1 MSTTEE
7 VPKYTEAE
15 VGADGSTG
23 GSEGGSE
30 DTFFDGDDSDAI
42 PVVTSNIFVLC
53 VLGLVF
59 LVVFAIIMYNVQKRK
74 REDASK
80 FEFFDRLESAQFNIR
95 LPPPVQEYYQVKEK
109 ASAAGWVPGQGK
121 PSQES
126 DKNTPGRM
134 LGQALM
140 KRAIADIPLIQ
151 HMQKEAQGMY
161 RLHGKNMCSEVQWR
175 TFQSAEALVSSEVD
189 EVRREA
195 EEVEPGWAD
204 LIWRQAAQYHGML
217 KQHQM
222 QAQAQAQAKAKAG
235 GGGGGEKKAL
245 TEEEK
250 KARAEKAAK
259 ELLEMEEREKKKGKQ
274 GGKKK

>member
-1 MSTTEE
+1 M
-7 VPKYTEAE
+7 
-15 VGADGSTG
+15 
-23 GSEGGSE
+23 
-30 DTFFDGDDSDAI
+30 
-42 PVVTSNIFVLC
+42 
-53 VLGLVF
+53 
-59 LVVFAIIMYNVQKRK
+59 
-74 REDASK
+74 
-80 FEFFDRLESAQFNIR
+80 
-95 LPPPVQEYYQVKEK
+95 KEK